1 MMPQEKR
8 AMFTI
13 VAAWVVFAVIS
24 GSKVSAQGTAPIPPP
39 SHSPSPAG
47 TPSAGGAVSAPTPD
61 ATQQYQTPEKPLNV
75 PDAAATAEMT
85 AEMERLKSQG
95 KITSNRAI
103 SAAVRKV
110 VNDHSIQHEIPAPMG
125 AKVVAVYKQP
135 GDMVRAGEKIVML
148 LVDGKQVPILAKQD
162 GIMQTINVSKG
173 GVIGNSRPRAAKKGD
188 RHYWMGQSGAILLTL
203 RTP

>member
-8 AMFTI
+8 VMFTI

-24 GSKVSAQGTAPIPPP
+24 GSKASAQGTAPSPIPPP
-39 SHSPSPAG
+39 PPANS
-47 TPSAGGAVSAPTPD
+47 PSAGGATPAPTPNS
-61 ATQQYQTPEKPLNV
+61 TQQYQVPEKPLNV
-75 PDAAATAEMT
+75 PDEEATAEMT
-85 AEMERLKSQG
+85 SEMERLKSEG
-95 KITSNRAI
+95 KITSNREI

-110 VNDHSIQHEIPAPMG
+110 VNDHSIQHEIPAPIG
-125 AKVVAVYKQP
+125 AKVVAVYKRP

-173 GVIGNSRPRAAKKGD
+173 GVIGNSRPRAAKNGD
-188 RHYWMGQSGAILLTL
+188 RRYWMGQSGFILLTL